1 MSSRDDTGV
10 LSPAL
15 RAMRHAL
22 CAKRPTL
29 NPNPIRNPMNYREI
43 VERIRRLDIP
53 ARAKAEL
60 MMLWHRCKRLV
71 ERILQFMDEHR
82 DFTES
87 MLLGAIAAFLLSQ
100 IPWIGGF
107 LALCAL
113 VTAAAIGVLKQI
125 HADLTQL
132 FETPA

>member
-1 MSSRDDTGV
+1 
-10 LSPAL
+10 
-15 RAMRHAL
+15 
-22 CAKRPTL
+22 
-29 NPNPIRNPMNYREI
+29 MNYREI

-71 ERILQFMDEHR
+71 ERILRFMDEHR
-82 DFTES
+82 EFTES
-87 MLLGAIAAFLLSQ
+87 MLLGAIAAFLLAQ
-100 IPWIGGF
+100 IPYAGGF

-132 FETPA
+132 FETSA

>member
-1 MSSRDDTGV
+1 
-10 LSPAL
+10 
-15 RAMRHAL
+15 
-22 CAKRPTL
+22 
-29 NPNPIRNPMNYREI
+29 MNYREI
-43 VERIRRLDIP
+43 IDRIKKLDIP

-60 MMLWHRCKRLV
+60 LMLWHRAKQLV
-71 ERILQFMDEHR
+71 ARILAFLDSHR
-82 DFTES
+82 EFTEA

-113 VTAAAIGVLKQI
+113 VTAAAVGVLKQI

-132 FETPA
+132 FETPV